1 MTVVT
6 QFITEDGTEQGDL
19 AEIRRLYVQNNNVI
33 ANSKVIETHFL
44 PSDKMTKF
52 EEITNPTQFRIIVK
66 IG

>member
-33 ANSKVIETHFL
+33 ANSKVIETHSL
-44 PSDKMTKF
+44 PSDMTKF
-52 EEITNPTQFRIIVK
+52 EEITNRAQFRIIVN

>member
-33 ANSKVIETHFL
+33 ANSKVIETNSFYQGTFWQSFKKL
-44 PSDKMTKF
+44 QTELNF
-52 EEITNPTQFRIIVK
+52 ESSSK
-66 IG
+66 

>member
-33 ANSKVIETHFL
+33 ANSKVIETNSFYQVTFWQSFKKL
-44 PSDKMTKF
+44 QTELNF
-52 EEITNPTQFRIIVK
+52 ESSSK
-66 IG
+66 

>member
-33 ANSKVIETHFL
+33 ANSKVIETNTL
-44 PSDKMTKF
+44 PSNIMTKF
-52 EEITNPTQFRIIVK
+52 EEITNRTQFRIIVK

>member
-44 PSDKMTKF
+44 SSDIMTKF

>member
-33 ANSKVIETHFL
+33 ANWKVIETPFL
-44 PSDKMTKF
+44 PSDIMTKF
-52 EEITNPTQFRIIVK
+52 EEITNRTQFRILGK

>member
-33 ANSKVIETHFL
+33 ANSKVIETNSFYHVTF
-44 PSDKMTKF
+44 
-52 EEITNPTQFRIIVK
+52 
-66 IG
+66 